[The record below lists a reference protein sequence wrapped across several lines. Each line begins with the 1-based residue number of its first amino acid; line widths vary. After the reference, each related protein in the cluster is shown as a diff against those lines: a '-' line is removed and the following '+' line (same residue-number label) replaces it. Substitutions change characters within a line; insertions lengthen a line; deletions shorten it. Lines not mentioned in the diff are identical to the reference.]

1 MINLNKKF
9 DKKIIEKR
17 KELLKDHKK
26 SEIEVNISDD
36 LYKELKS
43 ISEEK
48 QIDIND
54 LLMDMFYIDL
64 LEKEEKPEGIDN
76 VIDTATLLAYTN
88 KILNSNKNYLLINT
102 ENLEQ
107 KSILITNKKE
117 LYLYQNLIK
126 EID

>member
-17 KELLKDHKK
+17 KELLKDKK
-26 SEIEVNISDD
+26 STEIDINISDD
-36 LYKELKS
+36 LYDKLSS
-43 ISEEK
+43 ISKETSIE
-48 QIDIND
+48 IND
-54 LLMDMFYIDL
+54 LLMDVFYFYY
-64 LEKEEKPEGIDN
+64 LEQLEKPEGIEN
-76 VIDTATLLAYTN
+76 VIDTATFLAYTN
-88 KILNSNKNYLLINT
+88 KILNTNKNYLLVNT

-117 LYLYQNLIK
+117 IYLYENLIK